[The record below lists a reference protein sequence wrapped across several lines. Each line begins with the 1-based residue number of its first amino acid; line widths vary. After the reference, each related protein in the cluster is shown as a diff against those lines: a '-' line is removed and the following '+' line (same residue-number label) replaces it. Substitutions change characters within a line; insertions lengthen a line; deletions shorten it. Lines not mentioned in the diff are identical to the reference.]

1 MKQALGLLLSIGV
14 FAAMGC
20 GIPQEEHDAA
30 LAAQKTKF
38 SAEMQKMRAVMT
50 SSIAER
56 DKRVRGLRGDVARL
70 NTSLQR
76 VTEELDQLDERL
88 GVKSIELATAR
99 SEIKSAQVKVAEST
113 AELAEKSESLKEVG
127 EALETT
133 KAELEQVRKLRAQ
146 AEKSAK
152 SFKALAAKLKSMV
165 DSGKLEVVRRNGR
178 MMVKLPDDILFQPGR
193 KRLKKAGRSAITEV
207 AIALAA
213 VEDRNFLVAGHT
225 DNVPIKKGRYK
236 SNWDL
241 STARAV
247 EVVKLMIDAGMSAK
261 RVAAAGY
268 GEFDPIESNETR
280 EGRAK
285 NRRLEIILMPNL
297 DELPSFQE

>member
-1 MKQALGLLLSIGV
+1 MKQAFGILLSLSV
-14 FAAMGC
+14 FTAVGC

-30 LAAQKTKF
+30 LAAQKAKMA
-38 SAEMQKMRAVMT
+38 AEMQKMQSVLT
-50 SSIAER
+50 SSIAAR
-56 DKRVRGLRGDVARL
+56 DRKVKVLRGDVARL
-70 NTSLQR
+70 NSSLQR

-99 SEIKSAQVKVAEST
+99 TEIKSAQDKVAESN

-207 AIALAA
+207 AAVLAG
-213 VEDRNFLVAGHT
+213 VEERNFLVAGHT

-247 EVVKLMIDAGMSAK
+247 EVVKLMIDAGMPAN

-268 GEFDPIESNETR
+268 GEFDPIESNDTR